1 MKVNAQTKLVG
12 IIGWPVEHSLSPVM
26 HNAAFAA
33 LGLNWAYVPLPVV
46 PDRLSAAVRGL
57 AALGF
62 QGANVTI
69 PHKETVLPYL
79 DEVSQEARFIGA
91 VNTIV
96 IDGDRLIGHNTD
108 VAGFMQALLAG
119 GFRPEG
125 TRAVVIGAGGA
136 ARAVVYGL
144 LAAGVAAIAVVNRSP
159 QRAEA
164 LVEDF
169 AGMPLVSMSGLK
181 GARLTAAPLSPRS
194 SLPSLV
200 AEADLLVNATPVGMW
215 PRTGESPWP
224 DDAPF
229 PRHLWVFDLV
239 YNPPRTRLLSQAQAA
254 GAGTMGG
261 LEMLLHQG
269 AKAFK
274 LWTNRKPPVEVMR
287 TALMEGLCSDFSQQ
301 ANPTVPVW

>member
-12 IIGWPVEHSLSPVM
+12 IIGWPVEHSLSPAM

-33 LGLNWAYVPLPVV
+33 LGLNWAYVPLPVA
-46 PDRLSAAVRGL
+46 PGQLSAAVRGL

-69 PHKETVLPYL
+69 PHKEAVLPYL
-79 DEVSQEARFIGA
+79 DELSQEARFIGA

-108 VAGFMQALLAG
+108 AAGFMQALLAG
-119 GFRPEG
+119 GFRPDG
-125 TRAVVIGAGGA
+125 ARAVVIGAGGA

-144 LAAGVAAIAVVNRSP
+144 LAAGVVAITIVNRSL

-169 AGMPLVSMSGLK
+169 ARIPLGSTPWLK
-181 GARLTAAPLSPRS
+181 KVPLTAVSLSSCS

-215 PRTGESPWP
+215 PRPGESPWP

-229 PRHLWVFDLV
+229 PGHPLVFDLV
-239 YNPPRTRLLSQAQAA
+239 YNPPKTKLLLQAQAA
-254 GAGTMGG
+254 GARTIGG
-261 LEMLLHQG
+261 LEMLLYQG
-269 AKAFK
+269 AKAFE
-274 LWTNRKPPVEVMR
+274 LWTGQKPPVEIMR
-287 TALMEGLCSDFSQQ
+287 TALREGLCSDFSQQ
-301 ANPTVPVW
+301 ANPTGPVW